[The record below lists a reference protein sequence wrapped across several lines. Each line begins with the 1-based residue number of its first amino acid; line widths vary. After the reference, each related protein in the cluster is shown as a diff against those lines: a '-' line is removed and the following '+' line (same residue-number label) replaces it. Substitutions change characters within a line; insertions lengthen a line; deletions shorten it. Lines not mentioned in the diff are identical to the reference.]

1 MIFLEELDNTTV
13 NALKE
18 SLIKPP
24 ALGNPS
30 DQRPL
35 FFFVYE
41 EKGNALGILI
51 IKHRPHY

>member
-35 FFFVYE
+35 FFFGYE